1 MADSGSTFFPQALG
15 IAMIIVHTGILMSVV
30 LYGVRRWAL
39 PPGSVTLIFTVN
51 AVALTAMRY
60 GERFGP
66 FLAIAQVLAG
76 VNADALI
83 PKVPSIRFHKK
94 YEKFKP
100 KRLCQNF

>member
-1 MADSGSTFFPQALG
+1 
-15 IAMIIVHTGILMSVV
+15 MIIVHTGILMSVV
-30 LYGVRRWAL
+30 LYGVRRWTL

-51 AVALTAMRY
+51 AVARAAMKY
-60 GERFGP
+60 DERFGP